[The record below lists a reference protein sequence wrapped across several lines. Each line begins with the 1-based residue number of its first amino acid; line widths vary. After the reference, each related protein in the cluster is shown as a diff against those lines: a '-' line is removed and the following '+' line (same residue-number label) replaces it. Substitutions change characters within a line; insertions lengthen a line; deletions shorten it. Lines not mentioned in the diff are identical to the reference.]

1 MNKEKIKSAIES
13 ILFVSGEPMKISR
26 LAKIIKIKTSEI
38 EEAIRL
44 LQEDYTHGRGMDIII
59 KEDAVQMVTK
69 ADNADI
75 VAQVLKSEIQENLS
89 QASLEVLS
97 VVAYRGPI
105 ARTDIE
111 AIRGVNCSFT
121 LRTLMLRGLL
131 ERIDNPENNR
141 SYLYKISFEFL
152 KKIGI
157 NKINKLPDWEK
168 LTQDQRLAK
177 VTNKE

>member
-44 LQEDYTHGRGMDIII
+44 LQEDYTYGRGMDIII

>member
-44 LQEDYTHGRGMDIII
+44 LQEDYAYGRGMDIII